1 MFSLVNY
8 NLNHVSLYRTILG
21 IYRESPLCIYFA
33 IFKAYMYIMSVY
45 NYTHYNYVTKKLLLL
60 LLLLR
65 EASYTLARME
75 LDAEL
80 VG

>member
-1 MFSLVNY
+1 M
-8 NLNHVSLYRTILG
+8 
-21 IYRESPLCIYFA
+21 
-33 IFKAYMYIMSVY
+33 Y
-45 NYTHYNYVTKKLLLL
+45 NYTHYNYVTKKL

-75 LDAEL
+75 LDADL

>member
-1 MFSLVNY
+1 M
-8 NLNHVSLYRTILG
+8 
-21 IYRESPLCIYFA
+21 
-33 IFKAYMYIMSVY
+33 Y
-45 NYTHYNYVTKKLLLL
+45 NYTHYNYVTKKLL

-75 LDAEL
+75 LDADL